1 MGGPSREAEVSRH
14 TGQAIGAALKQLGYQ
29 VSLIEY
35 DPPRL
40 AAQLKA
46 ENIDIVF
53 IALHGKYGEDGTVQ
67 GALELLGIPYTGSG
81 VLASAVTMDKIMSSH
96 FSRRQAFG
104 WHCPDLIGCRMGWLL
119 QRRISG
125 NIFLFPSCSSPQERG
140 PQ

>member
-67 GALELLGIPYTGSG
+67 GHWS
-81 VLASAVTMDKIMSSH
+81 
-96 FSRRQAFG
+96 FSVFLI
-104 WHCPDLIGCRMGWLL
+104 PDLAFWPVR
-119 QRRISG
+119 
-125 NIFLFPSCSSPQERG
+125 
-140 PQ
+140 